1 MTNRRHLLLLLLLV
15 AFGRPLES
23 ASAARDTALHP
34 DITEAQLQDLLQHNE
49 VRIPLNASLQL
60 ALRNNFQIAIQRMQ
74 TEISDQQVVR
84 EESAFDPTA
93 SVTVAKDRSVRQ
105 TGSAL
110 ALPPQNENEE
120 IQWNAG
126 IANRWRTGTETELQ
140 FTNRRD
146 DTNSVFAGLNP
157 SYTSDLILSLTQPL
171 LKDFGLGINT
181 TGLRIASNNREI
193 SDYQFKEAV
202 MEILFDVESTYW
214 ELVYAREE
222 LLVKEESLRLAEDF
236 LKITRRK
243 VEVGVLPEVEILQ
256 AEAER
261 AAREEGVITAEDA
274 VRDTEDLLRK
284 ALNLTA
290 DPRYWDVRLIPSD
303 DPAMETQL
311 SPLEEVLRAAL
322 THRPDLNQARIDL
335 ENKHIQL
342 KFARNQTLPR
352 LDLVGSLGLSGLAGH
367 AQPLIQEGRVV
378 FSPFDGNYSDAL
390 EELRSKD
397 HYDYSIGLQLAYPLG
412 NRAARSEKVMAD
424 LETQQALFALR
435 DLENEAIQVVREAYR
450 QIETNR
456 KRIAAASAARK
467 LAEERLRTETR
478 RFEVGLATS
487 HDVLEFQ
494 EKLAV
499 AKSNE
504 LRAIIDHRE
513 SLMNLDRVQG
523 TLLESKGIVL

>member
-1 MTNRRHLLLLLLLV
+1 MSNRRRLLLLFLLV
-15 AFGRPLES
+15 LVCRPFES
-23 ASAARDTALHP
+23 FSVGLDSALHS
-34 DITEAQLQDLLQHNE
+34 DITDQQLQDLLQHNE
-49 VRIPLNASLQL
+49 VRIPLSASLQL

-110 ALPPQNENEE
+110 ALPPENEAEE
-120 IQWNAG
+120 IQWDAG
-126 IANRWRTGTETELQ
+126 IANRWRTGTETELL

-146 DTNSVFAGLNP
+146 ETNSAFAGLNP

-181 TGLRIASNNREI
+181 TGIRIAANNREI

-202 MEILFDVESTYW
+202 MEILFDVESNYW

-222 LLVKEESLRLAEDF
+222 LLVKQESLRLAEDF
-236 LKITRRK
+236 LEITRRK
-243 VEVGVLPEVEILQ
+243 VEVGVLPEVDILQ

-274 VRDTEDLLRK
+274 VRDAEDLLRK

-290 DPRYWDVRLIPSD
+290 DPRYWEVRLIPSD
-303 DPAMETQL
+303 DPAMETQVA
-311 SPLEEVLRAAL
+311 PLEDVLRTAL
-322 THRPDLNQARIDL
+322 TRRPDLNQARIDL

-342 KFARNQTLPR
+342 KYARNQILPR
-352 LDLVGSLGLSGLAGH
+352 LDLVGSLGLSGLAGNSQPV
-367 AQPLIQEGRVV
+367 AQGPGVV
-378 FSPFDGNYSDAL
+378 FSPFDGNYSEAL

-424 LETQQALFALR
+424 LETQQALFSLR
-435 DLENEAIQVVREAYR
+435 DLENEAIAVVREAYR

-456 KRIAAASAARK
+456 KRTAAATAARK

-487 HDVLEFQ
+487 YNVLEFQ

-504 LRAIIDHRE
+504 LRARVDHRE
-513 SLMNLDRVQG
+513 SLMNLERVQG